1 VEGCTGEGGRS
12 AVVGSVGEVDEHLGA
27 QATLLEGSTGPA
39 PEAAVDRKVASAMK
53 EAAGSVL
60 QQSLRRA
67 VAWRRT
73 KAGRSG
79 QRSVLGVE
87 VDSERRSGVGEHS
100 TAVAMKRRR
109 KVRLAAA
116 LRRRGPARGATLGA
130 MAACAARGGWKA
142 GEARR
147 SGSGRGRRFD
157 TLSGRC

>member
-1 VEGCTGEGGRS
+1 
-12 AVVGSVGEVDEHLGA
+12 
-27 QATLLEGSTGPA
+27 
-39 PEAAVDRKVASAMK
+39 MK

-60 QQSLRRA
+60 QQSLWRA
-67 VAWRRT
+67 VKWRHT

-100 TAVAMKRRR
+100 AAVAMKRRR

-116 LRRRGPARGATLGA
+116 LRRRGPARGTTLGA
-130 MAACAARGGWKA
+130 VAACVARGGWKA

-147 SGSGRGRRFD
+147 SGSWRSRHAALAVGASTRCRGDARHVRRGKR
-157 TLSGRC
+157 SGGPGQSKPVWLRASNETKTGPH